1 LKKFQARFL
10 SVEKVRKI
18 ELDRQIKEMALAQRR
33 AQAIEQEIRSMHER
47 IRLEIERVRKGI
59 TGLSHLEKDMQLI
72 SADYRRTTRAQIDE
86 KRKELM
92 LALQAIERE
101 RRKVVEKQ
109 KRKKIIT
116 KLNEHER
123 EEYEENIRRE
133 EMRQLDEVGSN
144 NWSYN
149 PKQ

>member
-1 LKKFQARFL
+1 MKKFQARFL

-18 ELDRQIKEMALAQRR
+18 ELERQIKEMALAQVR

-72 SADYRRTTRAQIDE
+72 SAEYRKTTRAQIDS

-116 KLNEHER
+116 KLNERER
-123 EEYEENIRRE
+123 EEYEENVRRE

-144 NWSYN
+144 NWNYT
-149 PKQ
+149 PD